1 MAFPP
6 AFCTSVRGMT
16 SSASATALKGPA
28 STPVTARARACR
40 PTEMAI
46 STAPPPGTSVGLKT
60 TLRATDMASARLR
73 SISFRMSLDGPRR
86 RMVHAFGVEHSVRKV
101 KYLWEGREELWLATS
116 VKRKK
121 NGFYSSPIFST
132 LNSPHRVPM
141 SDSRRSSTR
150 FTIVPPT
157 ARAIRLLSDL
167 RTRRSA
173 ETFALAKK
181 YCA

>member
-16 SSASATALKGPA
+16 SSASATARKGPA

-60 TLRATDMASARLR
+60 TLRATDMASAKLR

-101 KYLWEGREELWLATS
+101 KYLWG
-116 VKRKK
+116 V
-121 NGFYSSPIFST
+121 
-132 LNSPHRVPM
+132 
-141 SDSRRSSTR
+141 
-150 FTIVPPT
+150 
-157 ARAIRLLSDL
+157 
-167 RTRRSA
+167 
-173 ETFALAKK
+173 
-181 YCA
+181 

>member
-16 SSASATALKGPA
+16 SSASATARKGPA

-46 STAPPPGTSVGLKT
+46 STAPPPGRSVGLKT

-86 RMVHAFGVEHSVRKV
+86 RMVQALGVVHSVRKE
-101 KYLWEGREELWLATS
+101 KYLR
-116 VKRKK
+116 
-121 NGFYSSPIFST
+121 FY
-132 LNSPHRVPM
+132 V
-141 SDSRRSSTR
+141 
-150 FTIVPPT
+150 
-157 ARAIRLLSDL
+157 AGG
-167 RTRRSA
+167 
-173 ETFALAKK
+173 
-181 YCA
+181 